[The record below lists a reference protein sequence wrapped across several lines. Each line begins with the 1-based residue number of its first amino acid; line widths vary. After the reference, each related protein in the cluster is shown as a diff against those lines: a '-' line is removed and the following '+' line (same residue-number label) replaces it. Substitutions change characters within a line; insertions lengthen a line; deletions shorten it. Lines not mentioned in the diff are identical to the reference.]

1 MHAVRPGTART
12 GQREK
17 ARWPQK
23 PYFRKY
29 RTTSDFCATPAP
41 AIYGARRSYFWQPK
55 AATDPR
61 ARGHH
66 PDTPQPDPQIA
77 AGGDARATP
86 IEASP
91 RAVLN
96 RASAE
101 PSSPTRVHVR
111 RNHLAA
117 APRTRARVERAR
129 ARAKAPSR
137 LVVERREGLDRLQP
151 GPAHAVL
158 VGVEPALRERPIGL
172 DLHRRHHREAL
183 ERREQ
188 LARAPDELEHLQ
200 QPRPRAHEPH
210 KARLADAVLPDD
222 AVLVGPRLPPC
233 ARRVSIDADPRAL
246 EEGPHELAR
255 VQQLR
260 RVGHVA
266 DDHVALAV
274 QVRKRRR
281 TRVEPLRLE
290 RERRGKASVLVQRF
304 MIYDAYTFGL

>member
-1 MHAVRPGTART
+1 MHGAAVPEHSVSGAASHELRRAYRLVVGGQHQELLRRRRPRKRLVDAARD
-12 GQREK
+12 
-17 ARWPQK
+17 ARVL
-23 PYFRKY
+23 
-29 RTTSDFCATPAP
+29 
-41 AIYGARRSYFWQPK
+41 GV
-55 AATDPR
+55 R
-61 ARGHH
+61 ARHH
-66 PDTPQPDPQIA
+66 HEG
-77 AGGDARATP
+77 AGP
-86 IEASP
+86 L
-91 RAVLN
+91 V
-96 RASAE
+96 
-101 PSSPTRVHVR
+101 
-111 RNHLAA
+111 
-117 APRTRARVERAR
+117 
-129 ARAKAPSR
+129 